1 MLTEREIEDL
11 FVESGALKEGH
22 FKLTSGLHSS
32 RYVDKFKILSKPRLA
47 SPLMTEMAERWKSNN
62 IELVVGPAVGGIIL
76 SYEIARQ
83 LGCDGIF
90 LERKN
95 GKMALS
101 RGFSIEKSQRILLV
115 EDVVTTGGSVNEVCE
130 VLKQLGGEIAGIS
143 LMVDRSGGKVDFGIK
158 TDSLIQLGL
167 ELFEPESCPMCSDEI
182 ELETPGSSGK
192 DAD

>member
-167 ELFEPESCPMCSDEI
+167 ELFKPESCPMCSDEI

>member
-1 MLTEREIEDL
+1 MTNREIEDL

-47 SPLMTEMAERWKSNN
+47 SPLLTEMAERWKSND

-101 RGFSIEKSQRILLV
+101 RGFSIEKSQRILIV

-158 TDSLIQLGL
+158 TDSLIQLDL

-182 ELETPGSSGK
+182 ELEIPGGSGK

>member
-1 MLTEREIEDL
+1 MLTNREIEDL

-101 RGFSIEKSQRILLV
+101 RGFSIEKSQIILIV

-158 TDSLIQLGL
+158 TDSLIQLEL
-167 ELFEPESCPMCSDEI
+167 ELFEPESCPMCGDEI

>member
-47 SPLMTEMAERWKSNN
+47 SALMTEMAERWKSNN

>member
-1 MLTEREIEDL
+1 MLTNREIEDL

-32 RYVDKFKILSKPRLA
+32 RYVDKFKIWSKPRLA
-47 SPLMTEMAERWKSNN
+47 SPLLTEMAERWKSNN
-62 IELVVGPAVGGIIL
+62 IELVGGPAVGGIIL

-101 RGFSIEKSQRILLV
+101 RGFSIEKSQIILIV

-158 TDSLIQLGL
+158 TDSLIQLEL
-167 ELFEPESCPMCSDEI
+167 ELFEPESCPMCGDEI

>member
-22 FKLTSGLHSS
+22 FKMTSGLHSS

-47 SPLMTEMAERWKSNN
+47 SPLLTEMAERWKSNN

-101 RGFSIEKSQRILLV
+101 RGFSIEKSQRILIV

-158 TDSLIQLGL
+158 TDSLIQLDL

-182 ELETPGSSGK
+182 ELEIPGGSGK

>member
-1 MLTEREIEDL
+1 MLTNREIEDL

-101 RGFSIEKSQRILLV
+101 RGFSIEKSQRILIV

-130 VLKQLGGEIAGIS
+130 VLRQLGGEIAGIS

-158 TDSLIQLGL
+158 TDSLLQLEL

-182 ELETPGSSGK
+182 ELEIPGGSGK

>member
-1 MLTEREIEDL
+1 MLTDREIEDL

-32 RYVDKFKILSKPRLA
+32 GYVDKFKILSKPRLA
-47 SPLMTEMAERWKSNN
+47 SPLLTEMAERWKSNN

-101 RGFSIEKSQRILLV
+101 RGFSIEKSQRILIV
-115 EDVVTTGGSVNEVCE
+115 EDIVTTGGSVNEVCE
-130 VLKQLGGEIAGIS
+130 VLKRLGGEIAGIS

-158 TDSLIQLGL
+158 TDSLIQLEL

-192 DAD
+192 EAD

>member
-1 MLTEREIEDL
+1 MLTDREIENL
-11 FVESGALKEGH
+11 FIESGALKEGH

-32 RYVDKFKILSKPRLA
+32 KYVDKFKILSKPRLA
-47 SPLMTEMAERWKSNN
+47 SPLLTEMAERWKNSS

-158 TDSLIQLGL
+158 TDSLLQLDL

>member
-1 MLTEREIEDL
+1 MTNREIEDL

-47 SPLMTEMAERWKSNN
+47 SLLLTEMAERWKSND

-101 RGFSIEKSQRILLV
+101 RGFSIEKSQRILIV

-143 LMVDRSGGKVDFGIK
+143 LMVDRSGGKIDFGIK
-158 TDSLIQLGL
+158 TDSLIQLEL
-167 ELFEPESCPMCSDEI
+167 KLFEPESCPMCSDEI

>member
-1 MLTEREIEDL
+1 MLTDREIENL
-11 FVESGALKEGH
+11 FIESGALKEGH

-32 RYVDKFKILSKPRLA
+32 KYVDKFKILSKPRLA
-47 SPLMTEMAERWKSNN
+47 SPLLTEMAERWKNSS

-101 RGFSIEKSQRILLV
+101 RGFSIEKSQRILVV
-115 EDVVTTGGSVNEVCE
+115 EDVLTTGGSINEVCD
-130 VLKQLGGEIAGIS
+130 VLKHSGGEIVGIS
-143 LMVDRSGGKVDFGIK
+143 LMVDRSGGKVDFGVK
-158 TDSLIQLGL
+158 TDSLMQLEL
-167 ELFEPESCPMCSDEI
+167 ELFEPGSCPMCSNEI

-192 DAD
+192 DTD

>member
-1 MLTEREIEDL
+1 MLTNREIEDL

-101 RGFSIEKSQRILLV
+101 RGFSIEKSQRILIV

-130 VLKQLGGEIAGIS
+130 VLRQLGGEIAGIS

-158 TDSLIQLGL
+158 TDSLLQLEL

-182 ELETPGSSGK
+182 ELEIPGGSGK
-192 DAD
+192 DTD

>member
-76 SYEIARQ
+76 SYEIAHQ
-83 LGCDGIF
+83 LATHGIF

>member
-1 MLTEREIEDL
+1 MLTNREIEDL

-47 SPLMTEMAERWKSNN
+47 SLLLTEMAERWKSND

-101 RGFSIEKSQRILLV
+101 RGFSIEKSQRILIV

-143 LMVDRSGGKVDFGIK
+143 LMVDRSGGKIDFGIK
-158 TDSLIQLGL
+158 TDSLIQLEL
-167 ELFEPESCPMCSDEI
+167 KLFEPESCPMCSDEI